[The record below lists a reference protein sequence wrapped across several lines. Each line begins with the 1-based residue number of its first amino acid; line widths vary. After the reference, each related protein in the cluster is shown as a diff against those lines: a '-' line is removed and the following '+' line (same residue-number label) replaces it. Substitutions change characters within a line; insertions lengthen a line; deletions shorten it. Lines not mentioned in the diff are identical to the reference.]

1 MKFGLRYLN
10 TGPNV
15 DPAKAVAMAQAAE
28 EVGFESV
35 WTVDHVV
42 IPQDYKSAYPYSQSR
57 RLGDGTENIDL
68 PDPLIYMAYLAAAT
82 TKIRLATGILIVP
95 QRSPVVTAKQLG
107 TLDYM
112 SGGRIDLGIGVG
124 WLEEEFQ
131 AIGVPFEKRGKR
143 TDECISAMRA
153 LWKDD
158 IAEFHGD
165 LINFGPVFC
174 RPQPINKTIPII
186 VGGHSKAA
194 AIRAGRIGDG
204 FFPARGCPEDLFS
217 LVKNTARDC
226 GRDPDEVEFTVSVPD
241 DLSAIPEMAKLGVKR
256 VLIPSSAMGGTSKW
270 ASNPDEVFALKDLI
284 QKYAEI

>member
-15 DPAKAVAMAQAAE
+15 DPTKAIAMAQAAE

-42 IPQDYKSAYPYSQSR
+42 IPQDYKSAYPNSQSR

-112 SGGRIDLGIGVG
+112 SGG
-124 WLEEEFQ
+124 
-131 AIGVPFEKRGKR
+131 
-143 TDECISAMRA
+143 
-153 LWKDD
+153 
-158 IAEFHGD
+158 
-165 LINFGPVFC
+165 
-174 RPQPINKTIPII
+174 
-186 VGGHSKAA
+186 
-194 AIRAGRIGDG
+194 
-204 FFPARGCPEDLFS
+204 
-217 LVKNTARDC
+217 
-226 GRDPDEVEFTVSVPD
+226 
-241 DLSAIPEMAKLGVKR
+241 
-256 VLIPSSAMGGTSKW
+256 
-270 ASNPDEVFALKDLI
+270 
-284 QKYAEI
+284 